1 MIAGRHTQHAAAF
14 AACWWF
20 STASATDAM
29 LARLPAQILLDF
41 PGSID
46 IQCLAYGG
54 AGTVYRVKT
63 AVVVIGGKR
72 RACNEC
78 GGAGQIRGVPRRKG

>member
-1 MIAGRHTQHAAAF
+1 
-14 AACWWF
+14 
-20 STASATDAM
+20 M

-46 IQCLAYGG
+46 IQCLACGG
-54 AGTVYRVKT
+54 AGNVYRVKT

-72 RACNEC
+72 RECAEC
-78 GGAGQIRGVPRRKG
+78 GGTGQVRGVPRRKGRNAANGPCELVSRR

>member
-1 MIAGRHTQHAAAF
+1 
-14 AACWWF
+14 
-20 STASATDAM
+20 M

-46 IQCLAYGG
+46 IQCLACGG
-54 AGTVYRVKT
+54 AGNVYRVKT

-72 RACNEC
+72 RECDEC
-78 GGAGQIRGVPRRKG
+78 GGTGQVRGVPSRTGRNVPNRPCELVSRR

>member
-1 MIAGRHTQHAAAF
+1 
-14 AACWWF
+14 
-20 STASATDAM
+20 M

-46 IQCLAYGG
+46 IQCLACGG
-54 AGTVYRVKT
+54 AGNVYRVKT

-72 RACNEC
+72 RECDEC
-78 GGAGQIRGVPRRKG
+78 GGTGQVRGVPRRKPRSAPNRPCELVSRR